1 MWGLRPQTPYALA
14 RALRLSLRAPRASSR
29 GGPHDPR
36 SALCAVA
43 AKQRRCIARLTR
55 VRSLASAADL
65 CDVLSAVARSAKA
78 EAAQPRRRKAEAAQP
93 RRRKAD
99 LNHFPPPPLACPE
112 CLQVFPRVRRSV
124 ARRSTGA
131 SRLVEYVRDVKIE
144 LQREET
150 EPDVIEAGYFAKQIV
165 PRPEWLQAPLVREI
179 CSASNCVSHA
189 PDDWVHRWLHNE
201 FGWFNRVTDAVA
213 VIPPDQRGRYR
224 LFAYRMFPAVFR
236 GGNRRTILVRS
247 DVHADPIPPTF
258 LSLGFDS
265 INKFMESV
273 LGFECSPLSCNSMAA
288 ENHDQSVLSVW
299 FAGRGDLWSHALLD

>member
-1 MWGLRPQTPYALA
+1 M
-14 RALRLSLRAPRASSR
+14 
-29 GGPHDPR
+29 
-36 SALCAVA
+36 
-43 AKQRRCIARLTR
+43 
-55 VRSLASAADL
+55 
-65 CDVLSAVARSAKA
+65 
-78 EAAQPRRRKAEAAQP
+78 
-93 RRRKAD
+93 
-99 LNHFPPPPLACPE
+99 
-112 CLQVFPRVRRSV
+112 FPRVRRSV

-150 EPDVIEAGYFAKQIV
+150 EPDVIDAGYFAKQIV

-213 VIPPDQRGRYR
+213 VIPPDQRGTYR

-236 GGNRRTILVRS
+236 GGNRRTILVPS

-258 LSLGFDS
+258 LSLGLTASTSSWSQSWALNVRRFRATPWRRRIMTNQYCLFGSLDEAISGATRFS
-265 INKFMESV
+265 IEQPEPGDYYVVEV
-273 LGFECSPLSCNSMAA
+273 LEDRRTVASRAA
-288 ENHDQSVLSVW
+288 TR
-299 FAGRGDLWSHALLD
+299 AAAR